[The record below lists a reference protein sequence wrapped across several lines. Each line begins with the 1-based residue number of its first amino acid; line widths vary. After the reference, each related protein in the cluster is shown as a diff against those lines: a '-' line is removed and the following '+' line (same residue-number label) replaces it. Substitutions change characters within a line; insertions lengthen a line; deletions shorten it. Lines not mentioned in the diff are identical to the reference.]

1 MKGKT
6 RRKIKRFW
14 KILFPVYG
22 GVISI
27 GCLIVSNLIKP
38 LVENSA
44 AFSKLQMYFPG
55 WYLFLC
61 FWFIVMLVL
70 YIIGDLLFHSRS
82 KASVSE
88 INYFEEI
95 NFGKPGENTIPKVIN
110 GLLNAEKVEPFYV
123 HAAPKSKEVEIVYSR
138 LKETGFA
145 RIYGGP
151 GEGKS
156 MVTYHSAYKFKE
168 EERYYIYRLRVELL
182 EDKTGKE
189 IIDEILFQLDD
200 LKGKRKLIIVDD
212 AHKLAIKRDINIIM
226 QQEAEEGY
234 CKYIWVETEFY
245 EEKQAKIQSDMY
257 IRVDFK
263 EFFGSLLKN
272 FYRSQDPLFQEALK
286 GRIEGLDDAINRVN
300 KGKIHDVWWFAFVAS
315 QGEKRLTQEIDNLTD
330 PPLLVLF
337 LISAYTVL
345 SGESELSSSYL
356 LNKLYNFKWG
366 WLTDAQK
373 RSSFSDVIRLL
384 QEQTQ
389 VRKSM
394 IRVYDKSEKDRGY
407 IASLHYNFARTVI
420 KASLPRVHLINDLVS
435 STEELLTSEYYK
447 CAYIGIFLSDIG
459 LHAADFVSKNKDW
472 LISFI
477 NNLLLEKLKCY
488 IWMLEGV
495 KNVAVDVYDEIIRK
509 LDIDGIAEKLNGAEA
524 GQFHQLA
531 GLLNAIGD
539 RRNELIKK
547 LDIEQLSKKANRA
560 EAGQFDQLADL
571 LNAIGDCRNELI
583 KELDLEQL
591 SKTANRAEAG
601 QFDQLAE
608 LLNAIGDRRNELIKK
623 LDIEQLSKKANR
635 AEAGQFHQLADLL
648 NAIGDCRNELIKEL
662 DLEQLSK
669 TANGAEIG
677 QFDQLAQLLNA
688 MGDCR
693 NELIK
698 ELDLEQLSKTANGA
712 EIGQFD
718 QLAQL
723 LNAMGDCRNELTKE
737 LDLEQLSKTANGA
750 EIGQFDQLAQLLNA
764 IGDRRNELI
773 KKLDIEQLSKKANRA
788 EAGQFNQL
796 AQLLN
801 AMGDCRNKLIEEL
814 GLEQL
819 SKTANGAEIGQ
830 FDQLANL
837 LDALS
842 FNKNQVSILLDYGK
856 LIQKANQVSTSSD
869 ISGLT
874 YFLAKLDEKDR
885 NEFIYKVDWYSIC
898 PKIPLYVNFL
908 KPLGSIL
915 KNLWKQAESSSDNS
929 RIEKVAKYLKANT
942 SKIIQEIIRANP
954 NHYSGV
960 ANFILNCNQ
969 IDHTLAEQIVNETMY
984 ELVNKFRTRPTD
996 YQGVGQLINA
1006 YHEIAPSF
1014 SLSFIEN
1021 DRVKRRIQNSINTDD
1036 WSKEIEG
1043 LKHLIKAF
1051 YRSAPDLWRKMV
1063 NLNWIYVD
1071 LNSLDLNSIYREVDE
1086 EKNVGTAHNTT

>member
-14 KILFPVYG
+14 KIQFPVYG

-27 GCLIVSNLIKP
+27 GCVIVSNLIKP
-38 LVENSA
+38 LVENSVS
-44 AFSKLQMYFPG
+44 FSKLQIYFPG
-55 WYLFLC
+55 WYLLLC
-61 FWFIVMLVL
+61 FWFIVMVVL
-70 YIIGDLLFHSRS
+70 YIISDLLFHSRS

-88 INYFEEI
+88 INYFGEI

-138 LKETGFA
+138 LKETSFA

-156 MVTYHSAYKFKE
+156 MATYHSAYIFKE
-168 EERYYIYRLRVELL
+168 EERYYIYRLKVELL
-182 EDKTGKE
+182 EDKKGKE
-189 IIDEILFQLDD
+189 IIDEILLQLDD

-226 QQEAEEGY
+226 QQEAEEGH

-245 EEKQAKIQSDMY
+245 EEKQFKIPPDMY

-272 FYRSQDPLFQEALK
+272 FYRSQNPLFQEALK

-300 KGKIHDVWWFAFVAS
+300 KEKIRDVWWFAFVAS
-315 QGEKRLTQEIDNLTD
+315 QGEKRLTREIENLTD

-345 SGESELSSSYL
+345 SGESELSSNYL

-366 WLTDAQK
+366 WLTEAQK

-420 KASLPRVHLINDLVS
+420 KASLLRVHLINDLLS

-488 IWMLEGV
+488 LWMLEGV

-524 GQFHQLA
+524 GQFDQLAGLLNAIGDRRNELIKKLDLEQLSKKANSAEVNQFHQLA

-547 LDIEQLSKKANRA
+547 LD
-560 EAGQFDQLADL
+560 
-571 LNAIGDCRNELI
+571 
-583 KELDLEQL
+583 LEQL
-591 SKTANRAEAG
+591 SKTAN
-601 QFDQLAE
+601 
-608 LLNAIGDRRNELIKK
+608 
-623 LDIEQLSKKANR
+623 S
-635 AEAGQFHQLADLL
+635 
-648 NAIGDCRNELIKEL
+648 
-662 DLEQLSK
+662 
-669 TANGAEIG
+669 AEIG

-698 ELDLEQLSKTANGA
+698 
-712 EIGQFD
+712 
-718 QLAQL
+718 
-723 LNAMGDCRNELTKE
+723 
-737 LDLEQLSKTANGA
+737 
-750 EIGQFDQLAQLLNA
+750 
-764 IGDRRNELI
+764 
-773 KKLDIEQLSKKANRA
+773 KLDIEQLYKKANSA
-788 EAGQFNQL
+788 EAGQFEQL

-814 GLEQL
+814 DLEQL
-819 SKTANGAEIGQ
+819 SKTANSAEAGQ
-830 FDQLANL
+830 FEQLANL

-960 ANFILNCNQ
+960 ANFLLNCTQ
-969 IDHTLAEQIVNETMY
+969 IDHALAKQIANETMY

-996 YQGVGQLINA
+996 YQGAGQLINA
-1006 YHEIAPSF
+1006 YHEIDPCL

-1021 DRVKRRIQNSINTDD
+1021 NRIRGRIQQSINIDD

-1043 LKHLIKAF
+1043 LKHLIKVF
-1051 YRSAPDLWRKMV
+1051 YRAAPDLWRKMV
-1063 NLNWIYVD
+1063 NLDWIYV
-1071 LNSLDLNSIYREVDE
+1071 DLNSIYREVDE

>member
-560 EAGQFDQLADL
+560 EAGQF
-571 LNAIGDCRNELI
+571 
-583 KELDLEQL
+583 
-591 SKTANRAEAG
+591 
-601 QFDQLAE
+601 
-608 LLNAIGDRRNELIKK
+608 
-623 LDIEQLSKKANR
+623 
-635 AEAGQFHQLADLL
+635 
-648 NAIGDCRNELIKEL
+648 
-662 DLEQLSK
+662 
-669 TANGAEIG
+669 
-677 QFDQLAQLLNA
+677 
-688 MGDCR
+688 
-693 NELIK
+693 
-698 ELDLEQLSKTANGA
+698 
-712 EIGQFD
+712 
-718 QLAQL
+718 
-723 LNAMGDCRNELTKE
+723 
-737 LDLEQLSKTANGA
+737 
-750 EIGQFDQLAQLLNA
+750 
-764 IGDRRNELI
+764 
-773 KKLDIEQLSKKANRA
+773 
-788 EAGQFNQL
+788 NQL